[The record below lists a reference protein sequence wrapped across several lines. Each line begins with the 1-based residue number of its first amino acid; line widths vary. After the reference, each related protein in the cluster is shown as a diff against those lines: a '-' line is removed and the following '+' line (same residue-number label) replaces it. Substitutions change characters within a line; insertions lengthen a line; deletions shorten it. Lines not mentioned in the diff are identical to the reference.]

1 MESQVTLHWGVL
13 GFTFALATIS
23 IGLRLGSRY
32 LTRAKFWWDDA
43 FAILGYVSSLD
54 CHWHMSS
61 KNAVANLPCS

>member
-13 GFTFALATIS
+13 GFTFALATVS

-43 FAILGYVSSLD
+43 FAILGYVSSFDFHL
-54 CHWHMSS
+54 SS
-61 KNAVANLPCS
+61 TSAVTDLSCS